1 MLSVTY
7 VSVTF
12 SNVLFLVFCRFN
24 KCDKKTKCTEMVI
37 CTFKN
42 AIDQIVVFVALAE
55 CFSPKIF
62 STPRSDKFGKRAC
75 CVSFSMLVLPRL
87 LAGSRPKK
95 TWSFLPFT
103 AITFRYLRLRNLSWK
118 VLKQGFAA
126 FINQTEPPQWCL
138 WIKFVCNLICIAL
151 QMWPSSQKHARSW
164 PDSARQSQWPGV
176 IWPPPPS

>member
-1 MLSVTY
+1 MFSITH

-24 KCDKKTKCTEMVI
+24 KCDKKTKCPEMVT

-42 AIDQIVVFVALAE
+42 AIDQLVVFVALAE

-95 TWSFLPFT
+95 TWAFLPFT

-118 VLKQGFAA
+118 VLKVIPLKLFYY
-126 FINQTEPPQWCL
+126 QTFFETWRNGHSWYEHYKNAIKKWDHRACL
-138 WIKFVCNLICIAL
+138 RVSG
-151 QMWPSSQKHARSW
+151 P
-164 PDSARQSQWPGV
+164 
-176 IWPPPPS
+176 